1 MAGVN
6 HRAGVGLMSI
16 ACLSDWDVGT
26 QGDKNIQTVVQV
38 GLPSRAGVLKE
49 LKRWVGLG
57 C

>member
-16 ACLSDWDVGT
+16 ICLSDWDVGT
-26 QGDKNIQTVVQV
+26 QGDTNIQTVVQV

-49 LKRWVGLG
+49 LKRWVGRG